1 MLTRETPLDWRRG
14 FSLYR
19 RRLETDAWGEPKAV
33 YDLEQPDVTV
43 LDGTAEGICW
53 QSVQSWQSSGRL
65 TSGWSQGERREEV
78 SGVLE
83 GRLFS
88 DLEVSPFDRLRI
100 GTGLYEVRSIQRWPG
115 HRKLLVQQI
124 G

>member
-1 MLTRETPLDWRRG
+1 MLTREAPLAWRRG

-19 RRLETDAWGEPKAV
+19 RRLEADAFGEPRAV
-33 YDLEQPDVTV
+33 YHMEQPDATA

-53 QSVQSWQSSGRL
+53 QNVQSWQSSGRL
-65 TSGWSQGERREEV
+65 TSGWTQGEQREEV

-88 DLEVSPFDRLRI
+88 DLEVSPFDRVRI
-100 GTGLYEVRSIQRWPG
+100 GTALYEVRAIQQWPG

-124 G
+124 D